1 MAQTHD
7 AINTHFVSQSA
18 VTAMNSVSGHI
29 IAMHLIRFFLFVAF
43 LDKNDPGQEVR
54 VS

>member
-7 AINTHFVSQSA
+7 ADTHFVSQSA
-18 VTAMNSVSGHI
+18 LTAMNSVSGHI

-43 LDKNDPGQEVR
+43 LDKNDPGQEVM